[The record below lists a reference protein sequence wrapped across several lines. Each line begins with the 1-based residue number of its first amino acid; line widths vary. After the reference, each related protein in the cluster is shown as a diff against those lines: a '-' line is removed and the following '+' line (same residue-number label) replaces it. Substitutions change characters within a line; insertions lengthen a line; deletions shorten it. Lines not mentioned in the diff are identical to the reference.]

1 MADVIGGERDRA
13 QLLLVGALAL
23 AVIFLSLSLLL
34 NSVIY
39 TENLATRQTHAD
51 VEKAETF
58 RTAVVDGLGGAID
71 HANRL
76 NTTSFADRRD
86 AYHNTTSSLIPML
99 ANYSATDGLAADVD
113 LDGVQQ
119 GTRIVDTDNGTGIVN
134 RNGDVDWTMATDSK
148 VRAFRLNVT
157 PASVDAPSDTIIRF
171 ENGTTQYVIIEDDG
185 GGPQVTVNGE
195 SCALESGRID
205 IGAGTVDGDHCGPL
219 ADARPTGDVN
229 VTVLGGDGIEATYSL
244 VVDRNQAGLRT
255 AVDTANYPGQCTPS
269 APSTYAS
276 TTTDDPHTSPAIY
289 ASTARISVATQ
300 DLDYGR
306 TVRAAPGEVGAPPD
320 KPTFSAFNV
329 TRSGDDFT
337 VDWNS
342 TDPDGLVTGVDVR
355 ATYVT
360 NGTLYNET
368 TGAPADGT
376 TTFSN
381 LPTGY
386 EYYINGTVADGSS
399 TRRVSEIHESG
410 GCP

>member
-1 MADVIGGERDRA
+1 MGGERDRA

-23 AVIFLSLSLLL
+23 AVVFLSLSLLL

-58 RTAVVDGLGGAID
+58 RVAVVDSLGGAID

-76 NTTSFADRRD
+76 NTTSFTDRRD
-86 AYHNTTSSLIPML
+86 AYRAATDSLIPIL
-99 ANYSATDGLAADVD
+99 ANYSATDGVAAGVD
-113 LDGVQQ
+113 RRGVRR
-119 GTRIVDTDNGTGIVN
+119 GTRIVDDNASTGIVAN
-134 RNGDVDWTMATDSK
+134 DGSASWTMATDSK

-157 PASVDAPSDTIIRF
+157 PASVDQPGDTVLTF

-185 GGPQVTVNGE
+185 QRQVLVSGVG
-195 SCALESGRID
+195 SCKLGTGRID
-205 IGAGTVDGDHCGPL
+205 IGAATVDGDHCGPL
-219 ADARPTGDVN
+219 ADARLSGPVN
-229 VTVLGGDGIEATYSL
+229 VSVTSGDRINATYSL
-244 VVDRNQAGLRT
+244 VTDRNQAGLRT

-276 TTTDDPHTSPAIY
+276 TSADDPYTTPAIY

-306 TVRAAPGEVGAPPD
+306 TVRAAPGETGVPPD
-320 KPTFSAFNV
+320 KPTFSTYNV
-329 TRSGDDFT
+329 TQSGNDFT

-342 TDPDGLVTGVDVR
+342 TDPDGVVTGVDIR

-360 NGTLYNET
+360 NGTLYSET

-376 TTFSN
+376 TTFTD
-381 LPTGY
+381 LPSGY
-386 EYYINGTVADGSS
+386 EYYINGTVTDGSS
-399 TRRVSEIHESG
+399 TRRITEIHESG